1 MKRYETIMIIDPDLS
16 EEQRSPFFDRLEE
29 LITGNNGLWIQ
40 NDQWGSKK
48 LAYDIKKKPRGFYT
62 RLDYCGTGALV
73 DEMERVLRIDDR
85 VLKYMTVLLEPN
97 ADLEKIKEQ
106 IAQTKLKAEEK
117 TEPVVEAESPPE
129 EEPPSESLA
138 TEEPPTESLVTEEPP
153 PESLVTS
160 EGENEPEPVDEESKR
175 EEQV

>member
-1 MKRYETIMIIDPDLS
+1 MKRYETIIIIDPDLS

-48 LAYDIKKKPRGFYT
+48 LAYEIKKKPRGYYT

-106 IAQTKLKAEEK
+106 IAQAQLEEK
-117 TEPVVEAESPPE
+117 EKAEPVVEEESPPE
-129 EEPPSESLA
+129 EKSPSEN
-138 TEEPPTESLVTEEPP
+138 LVTEEPP
-153 PESLVTS
+153 PESVVTS

>member
-1 MKRYETIMIIDPDLS
+1 MKRYETIIIIDPDLS

-48 LAYDIKKKPRGFYT
+48 LAYEIKKKPRGYYT

-106 IAQTKLKAEEK
+106 IAQAQLDAEEK
-117 TEPVVEAESPPE
+117 AEPVVEEESPPE
-129 EEPPSESLA
+129 EKSPSEN
-138 TEEPPTESLVTEEPP
+138 LVTEEPP
-153 PESLVTS
+153 PESVVTS
-160 EGENEPEPVDEESKR
+160 EGENDPEPVDEESKR